1 MHEWTIEITVENEEQ
16 MQALLDV
23 IEEAEPD
30 LDFAF
35 NVRVD
40 RAGHGGWTVRRR

>member
-16 MQALLDV
+16 VQALLDV
-23 IEEAEPD
+23 IGEAELD

-40 RAGHGGWTVRRR
+40 RHET